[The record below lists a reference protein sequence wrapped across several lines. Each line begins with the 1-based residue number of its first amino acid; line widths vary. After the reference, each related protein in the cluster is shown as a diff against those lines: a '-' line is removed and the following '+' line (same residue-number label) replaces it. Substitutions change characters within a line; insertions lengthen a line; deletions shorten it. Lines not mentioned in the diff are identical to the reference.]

1 MSSDTAWVQHDSPLG
16 TLAVPTLDGGVHV
29 VERGVPTEVPASV
42 AGRDPGPWEAL
53 AEGGVPDLDDGRS
66 WRCVDGVWE
75 VRDPGAGLLAQDDL
89 WAAVK
94 APVKAKSTGPAAA
107 ADTTPEG

>member
-1 MSSDTAWVQHDSPLG
+1 MSSDTVLVQHDSPLG
-16 TLAVPTLDGGVHV
+16 QLAVPTLDGGVHIV
-29 VERGVPTEVPASV
+29 DRGVPTEVPAGV
-42 AGRDPGPWEAL
+42 AGRAPGAWEPL
-53 AEGGVPDLDDGRS
+53 GEGERPDLDDGRS

-75 VRDPGAGLLAQDDL
+75 VRDPGAGLLAQHDL
-89 WAAVK
+89 WSAVK